1 MALKFN
7 TLHSNISSTQS
18 LLHLF
23 NVCHTTPTQ
32 LASETSSLLLS
43 FSLCVFHFS
52 GSNAT
57 VETHV
62 FCAKHSITDSDVCDS
77 ILARVTSR
85 LYRGEGGKE
94 GQREGDRGGDNAARR
109 IILTVPINAP
119 DSRALKLIIRE
130 GEQHDLMQYVHDF
143 FELYGMDPGS
153 VSGMVAEVNKR

>member
-1 MALKFN
+1 MR
-7 TLHSNISSTQS
+7 I
-18 LLHLF
+18 
-23 NVCHTTPTQ
+23 
-32 LASETSSLLLS
+32 ES
-43 FSLCVFHFS
+43 FYFSIYSS

-85 LYRGEGGKE
+85 LYRKE
-94 GQREGDRGGDNAARR
+94 GEKEGERSDNAGRR
-109 IILTVPINAP
+109 VILTVPINAP

-143 FELYGMDPGS
+143 FELYGMDGGS